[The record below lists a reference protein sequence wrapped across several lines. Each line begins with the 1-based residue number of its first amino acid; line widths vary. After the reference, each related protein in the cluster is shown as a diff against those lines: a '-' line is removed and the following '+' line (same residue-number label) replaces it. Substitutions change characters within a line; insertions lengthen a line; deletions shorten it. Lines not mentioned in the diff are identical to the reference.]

1 LEIADPDRRKPLVVG
16 AKWCEEKAAYDR
28 DVRRGEIVK
37 LHELGSAKMGMVVAR
52 LSPTFW
58 EKTLQYGGAGFN
70 EERVAERC
78 GQERGDYWDERRVT
92 SVGTREKTHAAR
104 EQGGLLGYDTG
115 NRIENACQE

>member
-37 LHELGSAKMGMVVAR
+37 LHELGSAKMGMVIAR
-52 LSPTFW
+52 LPPTFG

-70 EERVAERC
+70 QERVAQRC
-78 GQERGDYWDERRVT
+78 CQKRGDYWDKRRVT
-92 SVGTREKTHAAR
+92 SIGARKKTHTAR
-104 EQGGLLGYDTG
+104 EQRGLLGYDTG
-115 NRIENACQE
+115 NGIENACRE